1 MFRAMRATLL
11 SLLVLA
17 GCAHAPASASVWV
30 VSAADRTDADRA
42 LDQGRKPAELLA
54 FLELKPGMHVAELV
68 AGGGYTTELLA
79 RAIGPGG
86 KVYGQN
92 PKWLLE
98 RFAEAPWTE
107 RLQRPVNSNVVRVD
121 RETDDPFPTDVGDL
135 DVVVSY
141 AIYHDTVWQNSDRGR
156 MNAAVFTAL
165 KSGGRYVICDSS
177 AREGSGLEDVQ
188 TLHRIDSQIV
198 KTDVEN
204 VGFKLAAEGNFLRNP
219 DDTRDWSAS
228 PAEAAGRRGTSDR
241 FCFSFQKP

>member
-1 MFRAMRATLL
+1 MRTA
-11 SLLVLA
+11 LVSVLMLA
-17 GCAHAPASASVWV
+17 GCAHAPPSPSVLV
-30 VSAADRTDADRA
+30 VNAADRTDADRA
-42 LDQGRKPAELLA
+42 LDKGRRPAELLA
-54 FLELKPGMHVAELV
+54 FLELKPGMRVAELV

-79 RAIGPGG
+79 RAVGPEG
-86 KVYGQN
+86 KVYAQN

-98 RFAEAPWTE
+98 LFAEAPWTE

-135 DVVVSY
+135 DVVVSN
-141 AIYHDTVWQNSDRGR
+141 AIYHDTVWQNSDRSR

-165 KSGGRYVICDSS
+165 KPGGRYVICDSS
-177 AREGSGLEDVQ
+177 AREGTGLEDVQ

-219 DDTRDWSAS
+219 DDTRDWNAA
-228 PAEAAGRRGTSDR
+228 PNAAAEKRGTSDR
-241 FCFSFQKP
+241 FCFAFQKP